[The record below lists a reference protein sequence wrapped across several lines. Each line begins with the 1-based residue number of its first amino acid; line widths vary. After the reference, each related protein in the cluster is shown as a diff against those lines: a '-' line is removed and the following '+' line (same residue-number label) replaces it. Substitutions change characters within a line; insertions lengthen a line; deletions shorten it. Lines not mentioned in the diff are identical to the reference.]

1 MEPLLLASTSPYRRE
16 LLARLECPFEAV
28 APEYE
33 EARVSG
39 LSARELALCHALGK
53 ARSVAAHSPGRIVI
67 GSDQVGELDGDIL
80 GKPGDPEAAVSQL
93 LRMAGRPVAFHTGLA
108 VVRDEQEETA
118 LETYTVRLRELSREE
133 VEEYVRADR
142 PLGCAGG
149 FRIESRGIAL
159 MEELRGR
166 DYTAL
171 IGLPLIA
178 LIDLLTRF
186 GVHVLS
192 RRSAAFTRDGTCS

>member
-1 MEPLLLASTSPYRRE
+1 LLASTSPYRKE
-16 LLARLECPFEAV
+16 LLARLGHPFESV

-33 EARVSG
+33 ETCVPG
-39 LSARELALCHALGK
+39 LSAREIALCHALGK
-53 ARSVAAHSPGRIVI
+53 ARSVAVRSPGRIVI

-118 LETYTVRLRELSREE
+118 VETYMVRLRELSPEE
-133 VEEYVRADR
+133 IEAYVRADR
-142 PLGCAGG
+142 PVGCAGA

-178 LIDLLTRF
+178 LTDLLSGF

-192 RRSAAFTRDGTCS
+192 QRSAAFTHGGTCS